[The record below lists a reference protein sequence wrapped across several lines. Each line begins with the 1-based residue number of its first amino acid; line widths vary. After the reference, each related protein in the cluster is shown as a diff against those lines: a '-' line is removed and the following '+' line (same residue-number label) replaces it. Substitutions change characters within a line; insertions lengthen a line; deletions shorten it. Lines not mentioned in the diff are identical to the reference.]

1 MNKKN
6 KQLLIAGLVATMGFG
21 VAAQLPLQAKAAT
34 EITESQEDLPE
45 LTDEEKA
52 EVLEL
57 QLALQEA
64 GISYKD
70 LAEGVKDE
78 FPEGTFEGTSTAS
91 PGQMT
96 TMGVKSQTAK
106 VAAKAM
112 IKTLGRI
119 GKVAWDRTVTTYINK
134 LPIGAGSKKVLK
146 KFLKY
151 DMVFKVLNAVIG
163 FGGTI
168 TTGLSNQFQKM
179 GMPTWLANTAART
192 IVMILL

>member
-1 MNKKN
+1 MKKKN
-6 KQLLIAGLVATMGFG
+6 KQLLIAGLVATIGFG
-21 VAAQLPLQAKAAT
+21 VAAQLPLQAKAST
-34 EITESQEDLPE
+34 EIAESQEDLPE

-52 EVLEL
+52 ELL
-57 QLALQEA
+57 QLQLDLQDA
-64 GISYKD
+64 GITSQE
-70 LAEGVKDE
+70 LADGLKAE
-78 FPEGTFEGTSTAS
+78 FPEGTFEGTSTTP
-91 PGQMT
+91 PGTMT

-112 IKTLGRI
+112 LKTLGRI

-134 LPIGAGSKKVLK
+134 LPINKASKTVLK
-146 KFLKY
+146 KYLKY
-151 DMVFKVLNAVIG
+151 DIVFKVLNAVIG

-192 IVMILL
+192 IVMILF